1 MSNERTPSPGTGIA
15 TDAGLFGGVLQYN
28 QPESGFRSA
37 VDSFA
42 LMHFS
47 EHVFEGRPK
56 NALDLGCGSGF
67 LLLTAALVWP
77 DLKGIGVELSARRG
91 ECALENVAAN
101 RMMSR
106 LGIVQSDLR
115 SWAKNQSQKFDLI
128 LSNPPFFQVDHGTL
142 PPDPDKAMAR
152 FELSFDMN
160 DLMRISGETLSKQG
174 VMCCVYPWS
183 RHSELQG
190 TAAKY
195 GLQLYAE
202 QRVHSKADR
211 SPKYVLTAWKSS
223 KCSQDGLRPKEIIP
237 MVLEDEEGDLSPEL
251 RAFEMKLS
259 RPIG

>member
-15 TDAGLFGGVLQYN
+15 TDAGLFGGALQYS

-47 EHVFEGRPK
+47 EHVFEGHPK

-67 LLLTAALVWP
+67 LLLTAALIWP
-77 DLKGIGVELSARRG
+77 DLKGLGVELSAKRG

-101 RMMSR
+101 CMTSR

-115 SWAKNQSQKFDLI
+115 SWAENQSQKFDLI

-152 FELSFDMN
+152 FELSFNMS
-160 DLMRISGETLSKQG
+160 DLMRISSESLNKQG

-183 RHSELQG
+183 RRAELHEI
-190 TAAKY
+190 AAES

-202 QRVHSKADR
+202 QGVHSKADR

-223 KCSQDGLRPKEIIP
+223 NCSQDGLQPKEIIP
-237 MVLEDEEGDLSPEL
+237 MVLEDEEGHLSPDL
-251 RAFEMKLS
+251 RAFEMKLRHS
-259 RPIG
+259 IG